1 MVSLAALWLP
11 ILLSAV
17 VVFLASFVLH
27 MVLPI
32 HRADYRRLPR
42 EDEVMAALRPFAIP
56 PGDYMV
62 PCAGGP
68 KDLSSP
74 EFKARLNQGPVAVM
88 TVMKN
93 GPFNMGRSLLQ
104 WFIYCLVIGVFAAY
118 IASRATGA
126 DASRIQVVR
135 FAGATAFA
143 GYALAMWQ
151 DSIWYQR
158 NWGTTLRYN
167 VDGLIYALLTAA
179 CFGWL
184 WPH

>member
-1 MVSLAALWLP
+1 MVSLASLWLP

-17 VVFLASFVLH
+17 LVFVASSLLH
-27 MVLPI
+27 MVIPI
-32 HRADYRRLPR
+32 HRSDYRRLPR

-62 PCAGGP
+62 PCPTGP
-68 KDLSSP
+68 EGMRTE
-74 EFKARLNQGPVAVM
+74 EFKTRLNQGPVAVM

-93 GPFNMGRSLLQ
+93 GPFNMSRSLLQ
-104 WFIYCLVIGVFAAY
+104 WFVYCAGIGFFAAY

-126 DASRIQVVR
+126 DASRLQVVR
-135 FAGATAFA
+135 FASAAAFS
-143 GYALAMWQ
+143 GYVLALWQ
-151 DSIWYQR
+151 ESIWYQR
-158 NWGTTLRYN
+158 NWGTTLRYTF
-167 VDGLIYALLTAA
+167 DGLVYAAITGA